1 MAATRRR
8 LALVCGSLF
17 QDGKECVVKE
27 VVPGDSVNSLLSI
40 LDVITVSDSFQTGRS
55 RGEALML
62 LLLFEPRRV
71 QGAGNSLTDLDLIS
85 SSHTSPRVTSIPS
98 GLCQLGPH
106 GTLQC

>member
-8 LALVCGSLF
+8 LALVCGPLF

-40 LDVITVSDSFQTGRS
+40 LDVITVSDSFQTDR

-71 QGAGNSLTDLDLIS
+71 QGAGNGLTGLDLIS

>member
-8 LALVCGSLF
+8 LALVCVPLS

-40 LDVITVSDSFQTGRS
+40 LDVITVSEGFKMGR
-55 RGEALML
+55 RVEALML
-62 LLLFEPRRV
+62 RLSLKPRRV
-71 QGAGNSLTDLDLIS
+71 QGAGNGLTDLDLIS